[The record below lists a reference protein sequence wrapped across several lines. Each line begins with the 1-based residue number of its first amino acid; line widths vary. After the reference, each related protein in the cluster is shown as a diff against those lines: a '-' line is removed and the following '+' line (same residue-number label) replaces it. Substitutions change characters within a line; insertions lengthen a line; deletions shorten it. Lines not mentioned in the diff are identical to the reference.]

1 MQKVTD
7 FLLKYKRYFGAAA
20 LLFVFV
26 LVLIFFAGKN
36 GSGLSNTE
44 NETEETATGDSQ
56 AGDIQ
61 AALNGKLEKN
71 TDPELHELMTN
82 YYAAYAGGDV
92 ASLEMIAQPL
102 SDNEKSYIN
111 TFAEYY
117 EDYQNIV
124 CYTMPGATEDSYMVS
139 VCYDLKFKDVDTLA
153 PGMDFFYVERDGR
166 GKLYINNV
174 YSAYNFNFMDQ
185 ELDAN
190 LYSMILAYEKSAEV
204 TALQKDVQ
212 TRYDEAVKSDE
223 KLANMVGG
231 TLRNAMAKWRD
242 SVVDENTQTA
252 DTQKPENTQAAD
264 TQKPEDTQAAD
275 TQKDTQANEEK
286 PQKPEENT
294 QAENTQKG
302 EDTADDGPT
311 MVKTKD
317 ICKVRKKPS
326 TDADVLG
333 TVNIGVKL
341 KKLGTE
347 GDWTKVKFQGHK
359 GYIKSELVKE
369 VKKK

>member
-7 FLLKYKRYFGAAA
+7 FLLRYKRYFGAAA

-26 LVLIFFAGKN
+26 LVLVFCAGKQ
-36 GSGLSNTE
+36 GGGLSDTQNMTE
-44 NETEETATGDSQ
+44 QMTMDGTQLGDTG
-56 AGDIQ
+56 AVL
-61 AALNGKLEKN
+61 AGKLEKDAN
-71 TDPELHELMTN
+71 PELQELMNN

-92 ASLEMIAQPL
+92 ESLEMIAQPL
-102 SDNEKSYIN
+102 SENEKSYIS
-111 TFAEYY
+111 TFSDYY
-117 EDYQNIV
+117 EDYQNIM
-124 CYTMPGATEDSYMVS
+124 CYSMPGATEDSYMVS

-153 PGMDFFYVERDGR
+153 PGMDFFYVERDGK
-166 GKLYINNV
+166 GNLYINNV

-190 LYSMILAYEKSAEV
+190 LYSMILAYEKSADV

-231 TLRNAMAKWRD
+231 TLRNVMAKWRE
-242 SVVDENTQTA
+242 SVVEENTQVA
-252 DTQKPENTQAAD
+252 DTQ
-264 TQKPEDTQAAD
+264 PEDTQAAD
-275 TQKDTQANEEK
+275 TQQPDNTQTEE
-286 PQKPEENT
+286 PQPDNQADEEEPQQPDENT
-294 QAENTQKG
+294 VGDN
-302 EDTADDGPT
+302 PT

-317 ICKVRKKPS
+317 ICKVREKPS
-326 TDADVLG
+326 TDAEVLG
-333 TVNIGVKL
+333 MVTLGVKL
-341 KKLGTE
+341 EKLGTE
-347 GDWTKVKFQGHK
+347 GEWTKVKFQGQT

>member
-7 FLLKYKRYFGAAA
+7 FLLRYKRYFGAAA

-26 LVLIFFAGKN
+26 LVLVFCAGKQ
-36 GSGLSNTE
+36 GGGLSDTQNT
-44 NETEETATGDSQ
+44 TEQMTIGGTQLGDTG
-56 AGDIQ
+56 AV
-61 AALNGKLEKN
+61 LTGKLEKDAN
-71 TDPELHELMTN
+71 PELQELMNN
-82 YYAAYAGGDV
+82 YYAAYAGGDGE
-92 ASLEMIAQPL
+92 SLEMIAQPL
-102 SDNEKSYIN
+102 SENEKSYIS
-111 TFAEYY
+111 TFADYY

-124 CYTMPGATEDSYMVS
+124 CYSMPGATEDSYMVS

-153 PGMDFFYVERDGR
+153 PGMDFFYVERDGK
-166 GKLYINNV
+166 GNLYINNV

-190 LYSMILAYEKSAEV
+190 LYSMILAYEKSTDV

-231 TLRNAMAKWRD
+231 TLRNVMAKWRE
-242 SVVDENTQTA
+242 SVVDENTQVADTQQEDTQTA
-252 DTQKPENTQAAD
+252 DTQQSDNTQTEEPQTD
-264 TQKPEDTQAAD
+264 N
-275 TQKDTQANEEK
+275 QANEEE
-286 PQKPEENT
+286 PQQPDENT
-294 QAENTQKG
+294 AGDN
-302 EDTADDGPT
+302 PT

-317 ICKVRKKPS
+317 ICKVREKPS
-326 TDADVLG
+326 TDAEVLG
-333 TVNIGVKL
+333 MVTLGVKL
-341 KKLGTE
+341 EKLGTE
-347 GDWTKVKFQGHK
+347 GEWTKVKFQGQT